1 MPTPRC
7 FDAKPKES
15 WGLKPFCPAWPTY
28 ALPAEPSSLLS
39 DAVRRALRP
48 FEAGVSADELDA
60 ALAPRCAQRLCMRVQ
75 ILRGRVYV
83 VAPHAK
89 RCAEFH
95 TPASPCSPYQ
105 RQRTPG
111 LTKPN
116 FWNPAWYPTTLE
128 WHFYAS
134 INMSDCTARVR
145 PGDWNGPFSRQ
156 RLLTALRLLDEAA
169 RRDFDERTAA
179 GQKPQI
185 GRAHV

>member
-28 ALPAEPSSLLS
+28 ALPAEPSSHLS
-39 DAVRRALRP
+39 DAVRRALRL
-48 FEAGVSADELDA
+48 FAAGVSAADLDA

-128 WHFYAS
+128 WHFYHRQPRPCVWGPEGAAV
-134 INMSDCTARVR
+134 NGGAGGGAAVCTCAPPDDHYRMCRV
-145 PGDWNGPFSRQ
+145 
-156 RLLTALRLLDEAA
+156 
-169 RRDFDERTAA
+169 
-179 GQKPQI
+179 
-185 GRAHV
+185 GRACLQHRWMCAP

>member
-48 FEAGVSADELDA
+48 FEAGVSAADLDA

-105 RQRTPG
+105 RQRTPP
-111 LTKPN
+111 TP
-116 FWNPAWYPTTLE
+116 PA
-128 WHFYAS
+128 A
-134 INMSDCTARVR
+134 AVRV
-145 PGDWNGPFSRQ
+145 GSRGRGGQ
-156 RLLTALRLLDEAA
+156 RRRGWRRRRVHVRATRRALPHVP
-169 RRDFDERTAA
+169 RR
-179 GQKPQI
+179 
-185 GRAHV
+185 

>member
-48 FEAGVSADELDA
+48 FASGVSAADLDT

-105 RQRTPG
+105 IAG
-111 LTKPN
+111 G
-116 FWNPAWYPTTLE
+116 PACDWERKEL
-128 WHFYAS
+128 
-134 INMSDCTARVR
+134 RVTFCKNH
-145 PGDWNGPFSRQ
+145 PELKLKQLGDVDDLVYW
-156 RLLTALRLLDEAA
+156 LDTNHP
-169 RRDFDERTAA
+169 RRR
-179 GQKPQI
+179 
-185 GRAHV
+185 